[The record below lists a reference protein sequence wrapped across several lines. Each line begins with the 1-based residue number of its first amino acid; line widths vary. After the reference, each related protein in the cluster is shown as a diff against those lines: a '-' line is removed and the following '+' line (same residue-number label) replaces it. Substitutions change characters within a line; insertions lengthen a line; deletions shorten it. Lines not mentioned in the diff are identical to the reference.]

1 MAISKIVT
9 NSVDSGVTLTSPVI
23 NTITSA
29 AATALTLQSAGTT
42 AITVDTSQNVGIGTS
57 SPSKK
62 LEVYATANS
71 LQIESIVRN
80 DNTGTGVAAIG
91 FNVSGAAASETTSTK
106 AGIGLQ
112 RTTPYGVGS
121 LCFYNN
127 STTSAGDFTTADE
140 RMRIDTSGR
149 VTTPFQTGFIA
160 KGLAAQTTYTAN
172 QVVVFNSA
180 SYNVGSG
187 YNTANGRFTAPVTG
201 LYSFT
206 YQLYLNPGNTNAPLA
221 FYKNG
226 VMEIFFLQGVTITG
240 IGLSTLIYLSASD
253 YVEVRVRDVGGATA
267 AIYNGTDHT
276 QFTGYLLG

>member
-9 NSVDSGVTLTSPVI
+9 NSVDSGVTITSPVI

-57 SPSKK
+57 SPSTWNGSN
-62 LEVYATANS
+62 LVSYYAGGNNFAGITAIN
-71 LQIESIVRN
+71 N
-80 DNTGTGVAAIG
+80 NTVSGIGGIQFGSDATYVKAAIG
-91 FNVSGAAASETTSTK
+91 LVRQNPNGS
-106 AGIGLQ
+106 
-112 RTTPYGVGS
+112 GS
-121 LCFYNN
+121 LVFYNDSN
-127 STTSAGDFTTADE
+127 IDAANWSTGDE
-140 RMRIDTSGR
+140 KMRIDASGR

-160 KGLAAQTTYTAN
+160 KGLAAQTAYTQG

-187 YNTANGRFTAPVTG
+187 YNTSNGRFTAPVTG

-206 YQLYLNPGNTNAPLA
+206 YQLYLNPGNGNAPFA

-226 VMEIFFLQGVTITG
+226 VMEIFFLQGVTMNG
-240 IGLSTLIYLSASD
+240 IGLSTLISLSASD
-253 YVEVRVRDVGGATA
+253 YVEVQVRNIAGASATIYGGA
-267 AIYNGTDHT
+267 DHT